1 MSAARRMFC
10 MSVSV
15 LAALWLT
22 VASTAAADGQRLAL
36 LIGNQTYTDAIGP
49 LENPHNDVAVLGKA
63 LEKIGFKVEIERNL
77 TYRAMDIAIKRH
89 ARRLSQ
95 AGKNAVGFFYYSGH
109 GIASPDT
116 RINYLVPTDAEH
128 ARDDS
133 FWDAAYEQNLIIDR
147 LRKRAPNATH
157 FVVFDACRNELRI
170 TARATKNLNR
180 EKGMMA
186 VADVRGI
193 VIAYATAPG
202 ETASD
207 AGDGVGPYARI
218 LAEEIVRPG
227 IEAVTMF
234 RNVQN
239 RMQREVQQEPWLSL
253 PWVPFIFLA
262 GKDVP
267 KPPPTP
273 SITTPASVSQDM
285 SMNIL
290 MTTCIRAPP
299 SPNAKVIVGELARY
313 MTERNFQVGWLPN
326 NPGIAM
332 ADHLPLSHPLI
343 MWSQAGFLAGSAN
356 ILQLTL
362 FPSGDTFGVIPVEFP
377 GATDGDKPTVMLHG
391 AWRGR
396 NGQGCVAI
404 KMNDSEGRGIV
415 YPYPMMH
422 LSQAMFLRP
431 GTGPPR
437 RSLQPPPAMR
447 RTTSPAN
454 ARSPPPCQPALPA

>member
-1 MSAARRMFC
+1 
-10 MSVSV
+10 
-15 LAALWLT
+15 
-22 VASTAAADGQRLAL
+22 
-36 LIGNQTYTDAIGP
+36 
-49 LENPHNDVAVLGKA
+49 
-63 LEKIGFKVEIERNL
+63 
-77 TYRAMDIAIKRH
+77 
-89 ARRLSQ
+89 
-95 AGKNAVGFFYYSGH
+95 
-109 GIASPDT
+109 
-116 RINYLVPTDAEH
+116 
-128 ARDDS
+128 
-133 FWDAAYEQNLIIDR
+133 
-147 LRKRAPNATH
+147 
-157 FVVFDACRNELRI
+157 
-170 TARATKNLNR
+170 
-180 EKGMMA
+180 
-186 VADVRGI
+186 
-193 VIAYATAPG
+193 
-202 ETASD
+202 
-207 AGDGVGPYARI
+207 
-218 LAEEIVRPG
+218 
-227 IEAVTMF
+227 
-234 RNVQN
+234 
-239 RMQREVQQEPWLSL
+239 
-253 PWVPFIFLA
+253 VPFIFLA

-343 MWSQAGFLAGSAN
+343 MWSQAGFSAGSAN

-377 GATDGDKPTVMLHG
+377 GAADGDKPTVMLHG

-415 YPYPMMH
+415 YPYPMMN

-431 GTGPPR
+431 ATGPASPELAAAAR
-437 RSLQPPPAMR
+437 DAKDHVAGECPKS
-447 RTTSPAN
+447 TTLA
-454 ARSPPPCQPALPA
+454 ARLACLTKASAEKEDAGEAIPEGESVKTRP